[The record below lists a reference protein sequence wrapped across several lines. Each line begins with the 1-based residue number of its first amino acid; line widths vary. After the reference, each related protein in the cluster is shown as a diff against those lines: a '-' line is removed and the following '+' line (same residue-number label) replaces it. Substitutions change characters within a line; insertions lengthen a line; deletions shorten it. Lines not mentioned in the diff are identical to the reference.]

1 MTFIYIRK
9 KNKLKN
15 LIFICALF
23 VLSGV
28 QAQTGTDRQ
37 LAEHYYAN
45 KEFDKAQN
53 YFEVLYKYD
62 PSKYNFTHL
71 LDCYNATNSDKEAEK
86 LIKKQWSQ
94 NKGDLDYPV
103 ILGQFYEDHDE
114 VAKANDIYDEL
125 ISDLRPVPSSI
136 INLFNAFKGKGKNDY
151 AFKAIS
157 RGRDLM
163 KNNYPFHFQFA
174 EYYGA
179 TQQPAKM
186 IGEYLDLLDFNPSY
200 LSSVQTMLTRQIDF
214 GTSDSKELPILKE
227 ELLKR
232 AQKNPSNTTYSELLI
247 WLFVQTK
254 EFNAALVQTQALDK
268 RFDQKGYNVF
278 NLGTICVQN
287 KEYSVARKAFKYV
300 KELGDSGPLYYRAE
314 NALLN
319 TRFLE
324 ITSNRNYTETD
335 IQEAISDYQTTIQRV
350 GKNNM
355 SLPLIVEMS
364 HIQAF
369 YGDDA
374 ETAIQNL
381 TEALEIAR
389 LTDMQRAEVKMQ
401 LADIHVLHGDIWEA
415 SLYYMQVDKSFKFEP
430 IGHEARFKN
439 ARIFYYDGEFNYA
452 QSQLDVLKQ
461 STSKLIAND
470 AIQLSLLIT
479 DNYGLDSN
487 FAAMFWFASADLL
500 IEQHKY
506 SEAFQLFD
514 SIMINFPYHSLGDEI
529 LIKKSKAMQYQ
540 GKWNEALNFLE
551 ELLKYYSEDILAD
564 DAWFQKGDIYQN
576 HLFDDEKAKEC
587 YLKILTD
594 FKGSLFSTESRK
606 RFRKLRGESVEE
618 DSVERDDQL

>member
-1 MTFIYIRK
+1 MLSFTFV
-9 KNKLKN
+9 KNNNLKN
-15 LIFICALF
+15 ILTIFVVFMLVGIH
-23 VLSGV
+23 
-28 QAQTGTDRQ
+28 AQTSTDKQ
-37 LAEHYYAN
+37 LAEHYYSN
-45 KEFDKAQN
+45 KDFEKAQT

-62 PSKYNFTHL
+62 PSKYNFTRL
-71 LDCYNATNSDKEAEK
+71 LDCYIATNTDKEAEK
-86 LIKKQWSQ
+86 LIKKQWNQ
-94 NKGDLDYPV
+94 NKNDLDYAV

-114 VAKANDIYDEL
+114 VSKANDIYDEL
-125 ISDLRPVPSSI
+125 ISDLRAVPSSI
-136 INLFNAFKGKGKNDY
+136 ISLFNAFKGKGKNDY

-157 RGRDLM
+157 KGRELM
-163 KNNYPFHFQFA
+163 KNNYPLHFQFA

-179 TQQPAKM
+179 TQQTNKM
-186 IGEYLDLLDFNPSY
+186 IGEYLDLLDYNASY
-200 LSSVQTMLTRQIDF
+200 LSSVETMLTRQIDF
-214 GTSDSKELPILKE
+214 GTADSKELPILKE

-232 AQKNPSNTTYSELLI
+232 SQKNPSNQTYSELLI
-247 WLFVQTK
+247 WMFVQTK
-254 EFNAALVQTQALDK
+254 DFSAALVQTQAIDK
-268 RFDQKGYNVF
+268 RFNQQGYNVY
-278 NLGTICVQN
+278 NLGAICIQN

-300 KELGDSGPLYYRAE
+300 KDLGADGPLYFRAE
-314 NALLN
+314 NSLLN

-324 ITSNRNYTETD
+324 ITSNRNYSTD
-335 IQEAISDYQTTIQRV
+335 DIKEAIGEYQTAIDRV

-369 YGDDA
+369 YGNDA
-374 ETAIQNL
+374 ETAIINL
-381 TEALEIAR
+381 TEALDLAR
-389 LTDMQRAEVKMQ
+389 LTDMQRADVKMQ
-401 LADIHVLHGDIWEA
+401 LADIDVLHGDIWEA
-415 SLYYMQVDKSFKFEP
+415 SLLYMQIDKSFKFEP

-506 SEAFQLFD
+506 PEAFQLFD

-529 LIKKSKAMQYQ
+529 LIKKSRAMQLQ
-540 GKWNEALNFLE
+540 GKWNEALAFLE

-576 HLFDDEKAKEC
+576 HLFDNEKAKEC
-587 YLKILTD
+587 YLKLLTD
-594 FKGSLFSTESRK
+594 FKGSLYVTEARK
-606 RFRKLRGESVEE
+606 RFRKLRGESMEE
-618 DSVERDDQL
+618 DSIERDDRP

>member
-1 MTFIYIRK
+1 M
-9 KNKLKN
+9 
-15 LIFICALF
+15 
-23 VLSGV
+23 
-28 QAQTGTDRQ
+28 
-37 LAEHYYAN
+37 
-45 KEFDKAQN
+45 
-53 YFEVLYKYD
+53 
-62 PSKYNFTHL
+62 
-71 LDCYNATNSDKEAEK
+71 DCYIATSNAKEAEK
-86 LIKKQWSQ
+86 LIKKQWNQ
-94 NKGDLDYPV
+94 YKNDLEYPV
-103 ILGQFYEDHDE
+103 TLGQFYEDHGE
-114 VAKANDIYDEL
+114 EQKANAIYNDL
-125 ISDLRPVPSSI
+125 IADLRAVPSSI
-136 INLFNAFKGKGKNDY
+136 ISLFDAFKRKGKNDF
-151 AFKAIS
+151 AFKTIS
-157 RGRDLM
+157 KGRDLM
-163 KNNYPFHFQFA
+163 KTNYPFHFQFA

-186 IGEYLDLLDFNPSY
+186 ISEYLDLLDYNASY

-214 GTSDSKELPILKE
+214 GNTNSKELPILKE

-232 AQKNPSNTTYSELLI
+232 SQKNPSDQTYAELLI
-247 WLFVQTK
+247 WMFIQTK
-254 EFNAALVQTQALDK
+254 DFSAALIQTQAIDK
-268 RFDQKGYNVF
+268 RLGQRGYNVY
-278 NLGTICVQN
+278 NLGLICIQN

-300 KELGDSGPLYYRAE
+300 KDLGSEGPLYFRAE
-314 NALLN
+314 NSLLN

-324 ITSNRNYTETD
+324 ITSNRNYTARD
-335 IQEAISDYQTTIQRV
+335 IQEAISEYQTTINRV

-355 SLPLIVEMS
+355 SLPLIVELS

-369 YGDDA
+369 YGNDS
-374 ETAIQNL
+374 ETAIENL
-381 TEALEIAR
+381 TEALGLSR
-389 LTDMQRAEVKMQ
+389 LTDMQRADVKMQ

-415 SLYYMQVDKSFKFEP
+415 SLLYMQVDKSFKFEP

-514 SIMINFPYHSLGDEI
+514 SIMINYPYHSLGDEI
-529 LIKKSKAMQYQ
+529 LIKKSRAMQLQ
-540 GKWNEALNFLE
+540 GKWNEALAFMD

-587 YLKILTD
+587 YLEILTKH
-594 FKGSLFSTESRK
+594 KGSLYVTEARK
-606 RFRKLRGESVEE
+606 RFRKLRGESMEE
-618 DSVERDDQL
+618 DSFERDDRP